1 MGEKQVSIAR
11 HGFFFKM
18 FFIKHKEFLVSLTEI
33 SYNSLNSGYLK
44 LNVFYGSYSYYL
56 KEDSKDSYLKDL
68 IREKRDCFKKDNE
81 YSAISNKVILS
92 GIGSLSYGELCNLN
106 LMYHNYMKDILEIFE
121 IFCYRFAPSDL
132 FPKMTE
138 NIKEHDRD
146 IVYIVYDTFYESLF
160 NIHARVHEKLMNFN
174 IVEFQEMFK
183 VLMVFFYGYSY
194 YVEKDTIKEIK
205 DDFNK
210 LFAYYNN
217 QEFLKVYFNLLQGNL
232 NQEGL
237 DLVNKYKEN
246 MFERCIDI
254 YEKINGD
261 LPKSNLFPKKYE
273 RVVIDTTLI

>member
-1 MGEKQVSIAR
+1 MRDKQVSIAR

-18 FFIKHKEFLVSLTEI
+18 FFTKHKEFLEELIKI

-56 KEDSKDSYLKDL
+56 KEDEKDRYLKDL
-68 IREKRDCFKKDNE
+68 IKEKRDCFKTDME
-81 YSAISNKVILS
+81 YKEISNKLIGGGV
-92 GIGSLSYGELCNLN
+92 GSLTYEELCELN
-106 LMYHNYMKDILEIFE
+106 LMYHNYLKDILEIFE

-146 IVYIVYDTFYESLF
+146 IVFIVYDTFYESLF
-160 NIHARVHEKLMNFN
+160 SIHAKVHEKLMDFN

-194 YVEKDTIKEIK
+194 YLQKDTIKKIK
-205 DDFNK
+205 DEFNE
-210 LFAYYNN
+210 LFDYYNDK
-217 QEFLKVYFNLLQGNL
+217 EFLNAYFNLLQGNL
-232 NQEGL
+232 NQDGL
-237 DLVNKYKEN
+237 KLINEYKEK

-261 LPKSNLFPKKYE
+261 LPKSNLFPKKHE
-273 RVVIDTTLI
+273 RIVVDTTLI